1 MSRRPTGST
10 RPDTLFPSTTLFRSA
25 LLVRQLGDGL
35 LALLEFAA
43 ERVQRC
49 LLLLVLYLD
58 AGECL
63 GQRGQVERG
72 ALAGQLLAAT
82 LGFEALAVAV
92 VAAGWLDVS
101 SEERRVGKRC
111 VSKCESGWVPVH

>member
-25 LLVRQLGDGL
+25 LLVRQLGDGR

-72 ALAGQLLAAT
+72 ALTGQLLAAT
-82 LGFEALAVAV
+82 LGFEALAVEV
-92 VAAGWLDVS
+92 VDARALDEIGRAHV
-101 SEERRVGKRC
+101 
-111 VSKCESGWVPVH
+111 